1 MGMKIGLI
9 IDSDWFFG
17 KMDKFDIN
25 WKDPNIWKKLL
36 SPQSWGSS
44 NTGIDFVCPIL
55 INTLAKDTV
64 NRTKGKKFETAA
76 KKVGFDILH
85 RLEKQGESSHRTGYK
100 GGSLAL
106 LGASVEALASQVDLL
121 VVHATGL
128 ETLEVLRF
136 VMAEHQHIRTVLFSN
151 ENDFSEDIRERIQVI
166 PIDNGRLRDFLE
178 SNNGANVSTVKT
190 VRLNELFP
198 SEVPH
203 KAHRLGKVV
212 DVGGM
217 YSMEQIVGVAWGS
230 MFKARPL
237 KNAREPSIMAYNIVT
252 ISKSS
257 TPQRDF
263 QIKHWEKGGW
273 EVVRTRVDG
282 GKQLDDGLVG
292 ACMSRCSSNCSEVML
307 FGPDIDFLPVEKL
320 LSEIHGTH
328 MIRVAPDYIKER
340 ENVTSREV
348 VKSKFNEFIPLR
360 KFLAENDG
368 IVNVKSSRLPPKPRN
383 IDERR
388 KWSVKKREEEAATQD
403 KIILELDKRASD

>member
-17 KMDKFDIN
+17 KMEEFDIN

-64 NRTKGKKFETAA
+64 NRTKGKKFETVA

-128 ETLEVLRF
+128 ETLEILRF

-151 ENDFSEDIRERIQVI
+151 ENDVSEDIRERIQLI
-166 PIDNGRLRDFLE
+166 PIDNGRLRDFFE

-203 KAHRLGKVV
+203 KAHGLGKVV
-212 DVGGM
+212 DVGGVFA
-217 YSMEQIVGVAWGS
+217 MEQMVGCTGGS
-230 MFKARPL
+230 MFKAKPL
-237 KNAREPSIMAYNIVT
+237 KNVREPSKMAYSIVT

-257 TPQRDF
+257 TLQRDL
-263 QIKHWEKGGW
+263 QIKHWEKAGW
-273 EVVRTRVDG
+273 EVVRTSADG

-307 FGPDIDFLPVEKL
+307 FGPDIDFLSVEKL

-340 ENVTSREV
+340 KNVTSHKV

-360 KFLAENDG
+360 IFLAENDR
-368 IVNVKSSRLPPKPRN
+368 IVNVESRRLPSKPHNRDARRIWREN
-383 IDERR
+383 CRKKEDERR
-388 KWSVKKREEEAATQD
+388 D
-403 KIILELDKRASD
+403 KYVSKLNKRASD